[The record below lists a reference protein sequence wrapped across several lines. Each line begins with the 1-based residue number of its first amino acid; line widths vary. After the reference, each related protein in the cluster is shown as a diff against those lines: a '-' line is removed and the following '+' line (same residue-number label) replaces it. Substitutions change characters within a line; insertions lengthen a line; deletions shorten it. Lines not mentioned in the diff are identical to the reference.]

1 MKALLVALLIAA
13 GCASPTTT
21 DWHGFPVRQ
30 IDLAGKT
37 LTVAV
42 ASTGA
47 QQAQG
52 LGGVTSLEGIEGMLF
67 EFRAVTTTR
76 FWMKDT
82 LLPLDI
88 AFFRSDG
95 TLIEVLSMPICTSDP
110 CPTFGPSDPY
120 RWAVE
125 APAGGPLS
133 TLSTG
138 AVLVP

>member
-1 MKALLVALLIAA
+1 
-13 GCASPTTT
+13 
-21 DWHGFPVRQ
+21 
-30 IDLAGKT
+30 
-37 LTVAV
+37 
-42 ASTGA
+42 
-47 QQAQG
+47 
-52 LGGVTSLEGIEGMLF
+52 
-67 EFRAVTTTR
+67 
-76 FWMKDT
+76 MKDT